1 MIIIFLLVVSI
12 RGDFEEWYQIH
23 HRFLTIN
30 GISKQESRIS
40 YEENERYVKSFN
52 ALRKSYNMSMSGR
65 YAGVSMTK
73 FKQMFNRHYN
83 RSSFQIKYGY
93 NPNRIQIP
101 RSLPDSVDYR
111 QQMSPIRDQGSCA
124 SCYSFGSVGALEGR
138 MNVDNNYKF
147 DFSEQQ
153 VVSCSQDYGNNG
165 CGGGISYDV
174 YNYIVDNNLAYEVD
188 YPYTGSTGTCKQT
201 TKHVKMARF
210 QSCRGNMQEGL
221 LRGPLDMAMDVASS
235 FQFYSSGYYSET
247 NCYSDP
253 DLLDHEMVAVGYGY
267 NDGRLYYIIRNS
279 WGSSWGMN
287 GYAYVYAGVCGV
299 DSDPVEPLE
308 YSLF

>member
-111 QQMSPIRDQGSCA
+111 QQMSPIRDQG
-124 SCYSFGSVGALEGR
+124 
-138 MNVDNNYKF
+138 
-147 DFSEQQ
+147 
-153 VVSCSQDYGNNG
+153 
-165 CGGGISYDV
+165 I
-174 YNYIVDNNLAYEVD
+174 
-188 YPYTGSTGTCKQT
+188 
-201 TKHVKMARF
+201 
-210 QSCRGNMQEGL
+210 
-221 LRGPLDMAMDVASS
+221 
-235 FQFYSSGYYSET
+235 
-247 NCYSDP
+247 
-253 DLLDHEMVAVGYGY
+253 
-267 NDGRLYYIIRNS
+267 
-279 WGSSWGMN
+279 
-287 GYAYVYAGVCGV
+287 
-299 DSDPVEPLE
+299 
-308 YSLF
+308 